1 MYLLFQVHWWESK
14 TLQVFG
20 DIKTKIMWKHALVD
34 TCMIKHIEQDCYI
47 SSIKVWNSWS
57 EKRMNNSCEEEKF
70 NDLIHGL

>member
-1 MYLLFQVHWWESK
+1 MRKQNSLSFWRHKNKNHVK
-14 TLQVFG
+14 N
-20 DIKTKIMWKHALVD
+20 ALVD

-57 EKRMNNSCEEEKF
+57 EKRMNNSYEEEMF